1 MNKNQ
6 YYPSQDPVKKFIQEM
21 KLRGFSQ
28 KTIKSYSYYISE
40 ILNKSNKNA
49 RSITSKDI
57 KNYLENL
64 IEKEKSSSTINI
76 AYSAFKLYFGSI
88 LHRKF
93 FINLP
98 RVKKE
103 KKLPTILSKQEVNKI
118 IKETK
123 NLKHFCILSLLY
135 GCGLRVS
142 EVVNL
147 KIKEIDFE
155 RNLIYIRESK
165 GKKDRVVFLPKKL
178 FEILQKQKEI
188 KKINDFLF
196 TNNKNNKLSTTT
208 IQKIVKQAV
217 FRAKINK
224 NVSPHTFRHSF
235 ATHLLENGVDIRY
248 IQELLGH
255 ANLKTTQIYTHVT
268 NKNLK
273 DIKSP
278 LDFE

>member
-6 YYPSQDPVKKFIQEM
+6 YYPSQDPINKFIQEM

-28 KTIKSYSYYISE
+28 KTIKSYSYYIRE

-49 RSITSKDI
+49 RSINLEDI
-57 KNYLENL
+57 KKYLENL

-88 LHRKF
+88 LQRKF

-103 KKLPTILSKQEVNKI
+103 KKLPIVLSKQEINKI
-118 IKETK
+118 IEETQ

-147 KIKEIDFE
+147 KIKDIDFE
-155 RNLIYIRESK
+155 RNLIYIRQAK
-165 GKKDRVVFLPKKL
+165 GSKDRVVFLPKKL
-178 FEILQKQKEI
+178 FSILQKQKEI
-188 KKINDFLF
+188 KKVDDFLF
-196 TNNKNNKLSTTT
+196 TNNKNSRLTTMT

-217 FRAKINK
+217 LRSKINK

-255 ANLKTTQIYTHVT
+255 TNLKTTQIYTHVA
-268 NKNLK
+268 KNNLNN
-273 DIKSP
+273 IKSP
-278 LDFE
+278 LDF

>member
-6 YYPSQDPVKKFIQEM
+6 YYPSQDPINKFIQEM

-28 KTIKSYSYYISE
+28 KTIKSYSYYIRE

-49 RSITSKDI
+49 RSINLEDI
-57 KNYLENL
+57 KKYLENL

-88 LHRKF
+88 LQRKF

-103 KKLPTILSKQEVNKI
+103 KKLPIVLSKQEINKI
-118 IKETK
+118 IEETQ

-147 KIKEIDFE
+147 KIKDIDFE
-155 RNLIYIRESK
+155 RNLIYIRQAK
-165 GKKDRVVFLPKKL
+165 GSKDRVVFLPKKL
-178 FEILQKQKEI
+178 FSILQKQKEI
-188 KKINDFLF
+188 KKVDDFLF
-196 TNNKNNKLSTTT
+196 TNNKNSRLTTMT
-208 IQKIVKQAV
+208 IQKIVKQA
-217 FRAKINK
+217 FLRSKINK

-255 ANLKTTQIYTHVT
+255 TNLKTTQIYTHVA
-268 NKNLK
+268 KNNLNN
-273 DIKSP
+273 IKSP
-278 LDFE
+278 LDF